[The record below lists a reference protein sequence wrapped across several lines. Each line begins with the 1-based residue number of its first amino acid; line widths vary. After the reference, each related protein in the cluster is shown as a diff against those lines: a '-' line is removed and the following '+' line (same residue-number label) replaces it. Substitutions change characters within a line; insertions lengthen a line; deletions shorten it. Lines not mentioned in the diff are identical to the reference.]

1 MAEYRRSFGSRVS
14 LVSLVSVAELYTRPA
29 YIIPAY
35 RDLST
40 LWVKKIKHKIHRA
53 RRFSNASAL

>member
-1 MAEYRRSFGSRVS
+1 MEFKGFVKERRE
-14 LVSLVSVAELYTRPA
+14 LILDSVAELYTHPA

-40 LWVKKIKHKIHRA
+40 LWV
-53 RRFSNASAL
+53 S